1 MSTTRVIMFGFQN
14 MNEYIF
20 TPMVKEITE
29 VNDIEVVHTIVEFD
43 LVNSEVLVDIIVL
56 SVMAIGFNINR
67 DLQHIKIKFPE
78 AFIICISPHPLSNFF
93 SLKLVKNGIDALVM
107 NITGE
112 TEYQRMKAAIRNRRK
127 YYPPALRDYMDAGNI
142 YCNQGYRFLSKNEY
156 NVLVYTLKGLTLKEI
171 ARELDVAETTACTT
185 RQNSF
190 RKMGVTS
197 LVDLVK
203 IGFQFNL
210 HQEEKT

>member
-29 VNDIEVVHTIVEFD
+29 TSSIEVVHTIDEFD
-43 LVNSEVLVDIIVL
+43 QLGSEVLVDIIVI
-56 SVMAIGFNINR
+56 SIMAVGFNVNLQ
-67 DLQHIKIKFPE
+67 LQHIKIRFPE
-78 AFIICISPHPLSNFF
+78 AFIICISPHPMSNFF

-107 NITGE
+107 NITCD
-112 TEYQRMKAAIRNRRK
+112 TEYQRMRAAIRNRRK
-127 YYPPALRDYMDAGNI
+127 YYPAALRDYMDAGNI

-156 NVLVYTLKGLTLKEI
+156 NALVYTLKGLTLKEI
-171 ARELDVAETTACTT
+171 AKELDIAETTACTT

-190 RKMGVTS
+190 RKMGVTN

-210 HQEEKT
+210 HQEDK